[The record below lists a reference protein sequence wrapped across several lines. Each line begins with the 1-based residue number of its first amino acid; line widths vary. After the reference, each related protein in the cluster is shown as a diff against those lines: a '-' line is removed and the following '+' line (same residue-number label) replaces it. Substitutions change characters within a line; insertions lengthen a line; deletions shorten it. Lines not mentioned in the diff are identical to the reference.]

1 MPEKIIQLPRREK
14 RLCPWCEN
22 AFTLP
27 DDYSNQMCPECRNKL
42 LELPKEALVDLLGKV
57 TGLNVIIMSALPV
70 PPDILH
76 RLDLRAKGS
85 GRRLTMSEA
94 VAITKQRPQ

>member
-1 MPEKIIQLPRREK
+1 
-14 RLCPWCEN
+14 
-22 AFTLP
+22 
-27 DDYSNQMCPECRNKL
+27 MCPECRNKL
-42 LELPKEALVDLLGKV
+42 LGEPKDFLVDMLGKV

-76 RLDLRAKGS
+76 RLDLLEKDS

-94 VAITKQRPQ
+94 VTLSKQRPQ